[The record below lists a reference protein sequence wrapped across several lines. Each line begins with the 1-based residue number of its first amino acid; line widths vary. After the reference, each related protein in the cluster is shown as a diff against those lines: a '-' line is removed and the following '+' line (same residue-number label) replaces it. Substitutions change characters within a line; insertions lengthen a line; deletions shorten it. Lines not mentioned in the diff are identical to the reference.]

1 MSLQFIFGNSGAGK
15 SHYLYEQIVK
25 ESMEHPRTDYLVLV
39 PEQFTMQTQKDLCM
53 AHPRHGIMNIDVLSF
68 VRLSHRIFEEL
79 GREDQRVLD
88 DEGKNLILRKIAGK
102 FEKELKILK
111 GNLKKQGYISE
122 VKSVISEF
130 TQYGIGVEELDAFL
144 DTLEPESYLH
154 YKLSDI
160 RTVYEGFENYLA
172 DQYITKEELL
182 DVLSSLVPESA
193 ILKNSVVVLDGF
205 TGFTPVQNKLL
216 GELMKVCKKVVVTV
230 VMDEREDP
238 FTYLHPY
245 QLFAISKQMVTA
257 LVKIAREQH
266 TPVDEPVYLY
276 GKPVRRFQD
285 NPELGILESKLFRYT
300 GKKATD
306 TESRQETGERG
317 SDTES
322 RQETGKKGSDT
333 ELRQETGERGADT
346 EPTGEVQDQ
355 ASDVIS
361 IHAVRNPKEEAE
373 YVAAQIRRLV
383 REEGY
388 RYRDMAVI
396 ASDMNACA
404 AHLEKAFDTFGIPVF
419 MDHKKSILLNAFV
432 EYVRSLLA
440 MADENFTYESV
451 FRFLRTGMS
460 GFTKEE
466 TDRMENYVIALG
478 LKGYKK
484 WQEPWSRT
492 TRACGEEELQLL
504 NGFRVRFVE
513 KLDGLLFILRKRK
526 KTVRDIT
533 LAIYEFFMQEKLQE
547 QTRKLELQFQRE
559 GELALAKEYSQ
570 VYRIVIE
577 LFDKFVELLGEE
589 PVSLQ
594 EYRELLDAGL
604 EEAKVGVIPP
614 SLDQVVVGDVERT
627 RLNNLKVLFFVG
639 ANDTFLPG
647 NLGQGGLLSER
658 DREKFSKQ
666 KLTLSP
672 GAKEKTYIQKFYLY
686 MNLTKPSEKLYL
698 SFSKVSSDGKALRPA
713 YLIQDIRRLF
723 PGLQVQDE
731 ETRTLSEQEL
741 TRDTGAACLAKGLRS
756 RRQGLD
762 EEWKELYTWYRRQE
776 PDSMGRLLDAA
787 FYRKEPDQL
796 TKAAAK
802 SLFGDSS
809 RVSVTRLEQFASC
822 AYAHFLTYGLRLSER
837 EQYEFESLDL
847 GNIAHQSMER
857 FARKADE
864 QRMDWTELTEGQRGK
879 LIEESVEE
887 SIADYGNTVLYST
900 ARNEYMITRIK
911 NLIRRSVWALTK
923 QMAQGDFRLKG
934 YELKFGSGKI
944 DRIDICEDEE
954 HIYVKVTDY
963 KTGMKSFDI
972 TAFYHGLQM
981 QLPVYLNAALELEK
995 EALFRD
1001 NPEETGKEVVP
1012 AAVFYYRMQDPF
1024 VEKEDDD
1031 QVLEGKILK
1040 ELRLDGLIN
1049 ADENVIGHLEHDL
1062 NGNSNLIPVGKNKD
1076 GSLSK
1081 SSRVLPSEDF
1091 ALFLSYAKK
1100 KEQEL
1105 KSQMGEG
1112 HAKAAPYELDGSTGC
1127 DYCAYHGIC
1136 GFDPRLEGYGYRSL
1150 ENYTKEEVMEHIR
1163 EEMDERYRNRRL
1175 MQEAVEE
1182 MQAAAGKRGDL

>member
-25 ESMEHPRTDYLVLV
+25 DSMEHPQTNYLVLV

-79 GREDQRVLD
+79 GKEDHRVLD

-102 FEKELKILK
+102 FEKDLKILK

-130 TQYGIGVEELDAFL
+130 TQYGIGLEELDAFL
-144 DTLEPESYLH
+144 ETLEPESYLY

-160 RTVYEGFENYLA
+160 RTVYEGFEDYLA
-172 DQYITKEELL
+172 DKYITKEELL
-182 DVLSSLVPESA
+182 DVLSDLVPESA
-193 ILKNSVVVLDGF
+193 LLKNSVVALDGF

-216 GELMKVCKKVVVTV
+216 GELMKACKKVVVTV

-238 FTYLHPY
+238 FVYLHPY
-245 QLFAISKQMVTA
+245 QLFAISKQMVTG
-257 LVKIAREQH
+257 LVKIAGEQK
-266 TPVDEPVYLY
+266 TMVEDPVYLY
-276 GKPVRRFQD
+276 GKPVRRFQE
-285 NPELGILESKLFRYT
+285 NPALGLLEERLFRYAGQGRE
-300 GKKATD
+300 GKNLA
-306 TESRQETGERG
+306 
-317 SDTES
+317 
-322 RQETGKKGSDT
+322 
-333 ELRQETGERGADT
+333 ADA
-346 EPTGEVQDQ
+346 V
-355 ASDVIS
+355 SL
-361 IHAVRNPKEEAE
+361 HAVRNPKEEAE
-373 YVAAQIRRLV
+373 FVASQIRRLV

-396 ASDMNACA
+396 ASDMNTYA
-404 AHLEKAFDTFGIPVF
+404 AHLEKAFDTFGIPEF

-440 MADENFTYESV
+440 MADENFSYESV

-460 GFTKEE
+460 GFTREE
-466 TDRMENYVIALG
+466 TDRLENYVIALG
-478 LKGYKK
+478 IRGYKK
-484 WQEPWSRT
+484 WQEPWVRPARGCT
-492 TRACGEEELQLL
+492 EEELELL
-504 NGFRVRFVE
+504 NGLRVRFVE
-513 KLDGLLFILRKRK
+513 KLENLLFILRKRK
-526 KTVRDIT
+526 KTVGDIT
-533 LAIYEFFMQEKLQE
+533 LAVYEYFVQEKLQE
-547 QTRKLELQFQRE
+547 QIRKQELLFQSM
-559 GELALAKEYSQ
+559 GELAQAKEYSQ

-614 SLDQVVVGDVERT
+614 SLDQVVIGDVERT

-658 DREKFSKQ
+658 DREKFTKQ
-666 KLTLSP
+666 KLSLSP

-686 MNLTKPSEKLYL
+686 MNLTKPSQKLYL

-723 PGLQVQDE
+723 PEIPVSDE
-731 ETRTLSEQEL
+731 EMRTLSEQEL
-741 TRDTGAACLAKGLRS
+741 TRDTGAAFVARGLRS
-756 RRQGLD
+756 RMQGLD
-762 EEWKELYTWYRRQE
+762 GEWKELYTWYRKQE
-776 PDSMGRLLDAA
+776 PEGMDRILDAA
-787 FYRKEPDQL
+787 FYRKEPDL
-796 TKAAAK
+796 LAKAAADR
-802 SLFGDSS
+802 LFGEAS

-837 EQYEFESLDL
+837 EQYQFESLDL

-857 FARKADE
+857 FARKAE
-864 QRMDWTELTEGQRGK
+864 EYRMDWTELTGELRER
-879 LIEESVEE
+879 LIRESVEE
-887 SIADYGNTVLYST
+887 SIADYGNTVLFSS
-900 ARNEYMITRIK
+900 ARNEYMITRIT

-923 QMAQGDFRLKG
+923 QMAQGDFRPSG
-934 YELKFGSGKI
+934 FELKFGSGKI
-944 DRIDICEDEE
+944 DRIDTCEDDGNV
-954 HIYVKVTDY
+954 YVKVTDY

-995 EALFRD
+995 KKNEKGKD
-1001 NPEETGKEVVP
+1001 SGKEVVP
-1012 AAVFYYRMQDPF
+1012 AGIFYYRMQDPF
-1024 VEKEDDD
+1024 VEKESDD
-1031 QVLEGKILK
+1031 QVLEGKLLK
-1040 ELRLDGLIN
+1040 ELRLDGLVN
-1049 ADENVIGHLEHDL
+1049 ADDTVIEHLERGL
-1062 NGNSNLIPVGKNKD
+1062 SGSSNLIPVGRNKD

-1081 SSRVLPSEDF
+1081 SSRALPPEDF
-1091 ALFLSYAKK
+1091 ALFLAFARK

-1105 KSQMGEG
+1105 KDQMGEG
-1112 HAKAAPYELDGSTGC
+1112 HAEAAPYELNGSTGC
-1127 DYCAYHGIC
+1127 DYCAYRGIC
-1136 GFDPRLEGYGYRSL
+1136 GFDPRLDGYAYRSL
-1150 ENYTKEEVMEHIR
+1150 ENYSKEEVLEHIR
-1163 EEMDERYRNRRL
+1163 EEAEETCRAGRLQREANDE
-1175 MQEAVEE
+1175 MT
-1182 MQAAAGKRGDL
+1182 AAAGKGGEL

>member
-25 ESMEHPRTDYLVLV
+25 DSMEHPETDYLVLV

-79 GREDQRVLD
+79 GKEDHRVLD

-102 FEKELKILK
+102 FEKDLKILK

-130 TQYGIGVEELDAFL
+130 TQYGIGLEELDAFL
-144 DTLEPESYLH
+144 ETLEPESYLY

-160 RTVYEGFENYLA
+160 RTVYEGFEDYLA
-172 DQYITKEELL
+172 DKYITKEELL
-182 DVLSSLVPESA
+182 DVLSDLVPESA
-193 ILKNSVVVLDGF
+193 LLKNSVVALDGF

-216 GELMKVCKKVVVTV
+216 GELMKACKKVVVTV

-238 FTYLHPY
+238 FVYLHPY
-245 QLFAISKQMVTA
+245 QLFAISKQMVTG
-257 LVKIAREQH
+257 LVKIAGEQK
-266 TPVDEPVYLY
+266 TMVEDPVYLY
-276 GKPVRRFQD
+276 GKPVRRFQE
-285 NPELGILESKLFRYT
+285 NPALGLLEERLFRYA
-300 GKKATD
+300 GKGREGKNLATD
-306 TESRQETGERG
+306 
-317 SDTES
+317 
-322 RQETGKKGSDT
+322 
-333 ELRQETGERGADT
+333 A
-346 EPTGEVQDQ
+346 V
-355 ASDVIS
+355 S

-373 YVAAQIRRLV
+373 FVASQIRRLV

-388 RYRDMAVI
+388 RYRDVAVI
-396 ASDMNACA
+396 ASDMNIYA
-404 AHLEKAFDTFGIPVF
+404 AHLEKAFDTFGIPEF

-440 MADENFTYESV
+440 MADENFSYESV

-460 GFTKEE
+460 GFTREE
-466 TDRMENYVIALG
+466 TDRLENYVIALG
-478 LKGYKK
+478 IRGYKK
-484 WQEPWSRT
+484 WQEPWVRPARGCT
-492 TRACGEEELQLL
+492 EEELELL
-504 NGFRVRFVE
+504 NGLRVRFVE
-513 KLDGLLFILRKRK
+513 KLENLLFILRKRK
-526 KTVRDIT
+526 KTVGDIT
-533 LAIYEFFMQEKLQE
+533 LAVYEYFVQEKLQE
-547 QTRKLELQFQRE
+547 QIRKQELLFQSM

-614 SLDQVVVGDVERT
+614 SLDQVVIGDVERT

-658 DREKFSKQ
+658 DREKFTKQ
-666 KLTLSP
+666 KLSLSP

-686 MNLTKPSEKLYL
+686 MNLTKPSQKLYL

-723 PGLQVQDE
+723 PEIPVSDE
-731 ETRTLSEQEL
+731 EMRTLSEQEL
-741 TRDTGAACLAKGLRS
+741 TRDTGAAFVARGLRS
-756 RRQGLD
+756 RMQGLD
-762 EEWKELYTWYRRQE
+762 GEWKELYTWYRKQE
-776 PDSMGRLLDAA
+776 PEGMDRILDAA
-787 FYRKEPDQL
+787 FYRKEPDL
-796 TKAAAK
+796 LAKTAADR
-802 SLFGDSS
+802 LFGEAS

-837 EQYEFESLDL
+837 EQYQFESLDL

-857 FARKADE
+857 FARKAE
-864 QRMDWTELTEGQRGK
+864 EYRMDWTELTGELRER
-879 LIEESVEE
+879 LIRESAEE
-887 SIADYGNTVLYST
+887 SIADYGNTVLFSS
-900 ARNEYMITRIK
+900 ARNEYMITRIT

-923 QMAQGDFRLKG
+923 QMAQGDFRPSG
-934 YELKFGSGKI
+934 FELKFGSGKI
-944 DRIDICEDEE
+944 DRIDTCEDDGNV
-954 HIYVKVTDY
+954 YVKVTDY

-972 TAFYHGLQM
+972 TAFYYGLQM

-995 EALFRD
+995 KKNEKGKD
-1001 NPEETGKEVVP
+1001 PGKEVVP
-1012 AAVFYYRMQDPF
+1012 AGIFYYRMQDPF
-1024 VEKEDDD
+1024 VEKESDD
-1031 QVLEGKILK
+1031 QVLEGKLLK
-1040 ELRLDGLIN
+1040 ELRLDGLVN
-1049 ADENVIGHLEHDL
+1049 ADDTVIEHLERGL
-1062 NGNSNLIPVGKNKD
+1062 SGSSNLIPVGRNKD

-1081 SSRVLPSEDF
+1081 SSRALPPEDF
-1091 ALFLSYAKK
+1091 ALFLAFARK

-1105 KSQMGEG
+1105 KDQMGEG
-1112 HAKAAPYELDGSTGC
+1112 HAEAAPYELNGSTGC
-1127 DYCAYHGIC
+1127 DYCAYRGIC
-1136 GFDPRLEGYGYRSL
+1136 GFDPRLDGYAYRSL
-1150 ENYTKEEVMEHIR
+1150 ENYSKEEVLEHIR
-1163 EEMDERYRNRRL
+1163 EEAEETCRAGRLQGEQNDE
-1175 MQEAVEE
+1175 MT
-1182 MQAAAGKRGDL
+1182 AAAGKGGEL

>member
-25 ESMEHPRTDYLVLV
+25 DSMEHPQTNYLVLV
-39 PEQFTMQTQKDLCM
+39 PEQFTMQTQKELCM

-79 GREDQRVLD
+79 GIEGQRVLD

-102 FEKELKILK
+102 FEKDLKVLK

-130 TQYGIGVEELDAFL
+130 TQYGIGLEELDEFL
-144 DTLEPESYLH
+144 DTLEPESYLY

-160 RTVYEGFENYLA
+160 RVVYEGFENYLA
-172 DQYITKEELL
+172 DKYITKEELL
-182 DVLSSLVPESA
+182 DVLSALVPESA
-193 ILKNSVVVLDGF
+193 LLKNSVVVLDGF

-257 LVKIAREQH
+257 LVKIAKEQH
-266 TPVDEPVYLY
+266 TAVEEPVYLY
-276 GKPVRRFQD
+276 KKPVRRFQG
-285 NPELGILESKLFRYT
+285 NPELGFLESALFRYA
-300 GKKATD
+300 GKCYVRDARQAESGKSM
-306 TESRQETGERG
+306 TEKGTEAGSEKEMQEWAAEAESGREGEG
-317 SDTES
+317 QVS
-322 RQETGKKGSDT
+322 
-333 ELRQETGERGADT
+333 GA
-346 EPTGEVQDQ
+346 V
-355 ASDVIS
+355 S
-361 IHAVRNPKEEAE
+361 IHAARNPKEETE

-388 RYRDMAVI
+388 RYRDIAVI
-396 ASDMNACA
+396 ASDMNAYA
-404 AHLEKAFDTFGIPVF
+404 VHLEKAFDSFGIPVF

-440 MADENFTYESV
+440 MVDESFSYESV

-460 GFTKEE
+460 GFTAEE
-466 TDRMENYVIALG
+466 TDRMENYAIALG

-484 WQEPWSRT
+484 WQEPWQKT
-492 TRACGEEELQLL
+492 TRECGEEELQVL
-504 NGFRVRFVE
+504 NSLRVRFVE
-513 KLDGLLFILRKRK
+513 KLEGLLFILRKRK
-526 KTVRDIT
+526 KTVADIT
-533 LAIYEFFMQEKLQE
+533 LAVYEFFVQEKLQE
-547 QTRKLELQFQRE
+547 HIRKLEIQFQDE

-589 PVSLQ
+589 TVSLQ

-658 DREKFSKQ
+658 DREKFSRQ
-666 KLTLSP
+666 KLSLSP

-713 YLIQDIRRLF
+713 YLVQDMRRLF
-723 PGLQVQDE
+723 PELQVQDE
-731 ETRTLSEQEL
+731 EMRTLSEQEL
-741 TRDTGAACLAKGLRS
+741 TKDIGAAWLAKGLRS
-756 RRQGLD
+756 RRQGLGG
-762 EEWKELYTWYRRQE
+762 EWKELYTWYRKQE
-776 PDSMGRLLDAA
+776 PESVKRIMDAA
-787 FYRKEPDQL
+787 FYKKEPDRL
-796 TKAAAK
+796 TKEAAER
-802 SLFGDSS
+802 LFGDGA

-837 EQYEFESLDL
+837 EQYQFESLDL

-857 FARKADE
+857 FARKAE
-864 QRMDWTELTEGQRGK
+864 EYRTDWPELNEELRGR

-887 SIADYGNTVLYST
+887 SIADYGNTVLFST

-923 QMAQGDFRLKG
+923 QMAQGDFRPSG
-934 YELKFGSGKI
+934 FELKFGSGKI
-944 DRIDICEDEE
+944 DRIDTCEDED

-995 EALFRD
+995 KADLQGNHRD
-1001 NPEETGKEVVP
+1001 AEKEVVP

-1024 VEKEDDD
+1024 VEKEPDD
-1031 QVLEGKILK
+1031 QALEGRILK
-1040 ELRLDGLIN
+1040 ELRLDGLVN
-1049 ADENVIGHLEHDL
+1049 ADENVIEHLERGL
-1062 NGNSNLIPVGKNKD
+1062 TGNSNLIPVGKNKD

-1081 SSRVLPSEDF
+1081 SSRVLEPKDF
-1091 ALFLSYAKK
+1091 ARFLSYAKK
-1100 KEQEL
+1100 KEREL
-1105 KSQMGEG
+1105 KEQMQEG
-1112 HAKAAPYELDGSTGC
+1112 RAEAAPYELNGSTGC
-1127 DYCAYHGIC
+1127 DYCGYRGIC
-1136 GFDPRLEGYGYRSL
+1136 GFDTRLEGYGYRSL
-1150 ENYTKEEVMEHIR
+1150 ENYSKEEVLEHIR
-1163 EEMDERYRNRRL
+1163 EET
-1175 MQEAVEE
+1175 EE
-1182 MQAAAGKRGDL
+1182 GEL

>member
-25 ESMEHPRTDYLVLV
+25 ESMEHPQTDYLVLV

-68 VRLSHRIFEEL
+68 IRLSHRIFEEL

-102 FEKELKILK
+102 YEKDLKVLR

-130 TQYGIGVEELDAFL
+130 TQYGIGVEELDEFL
-144 DTLEPESYLH
+144 DTLEPESDLY
-154 YKLSDI
+154 YKLADI

-172 DQYITKEELL
+172 DKYITKEELL
-182 DVLSSLVPESA
+182 DVLSGLVPESS
-193 ILKNSVVVLDGF
+193 ILKNSVVALDGF

-216 GELMKVCKKVVVTV
+216 GELMKVCKKVIVTV

-245 QLFAISKQMVTA
+245 QLFAISKQMVTG
-257 LVKIAREQH
+257 LVKIAGEQH
-266 TPVDEPVYLY
+266 TLVDEPVYLY
-276 GKPVRRFQD
+276 GKPVRRFQE
-285 NPELGILESKLFRYT
+285 NPELGVLESKLFRYT
-300 GKKATD
+300 GKI
-306 TESRQETGERG
+306 ENQNSG
-317 SDTES
+317 
-322 RQETGKKGSDT
+322 
-333 ELRQETGERGADT
+333 
-346 EPTGEVQDQ
+346 V
-355 ASDVIS
+355 VS
-361 IHAVRNPKEEAE
+361 IHVARNPKEEAE

-396 ASDMNACA
+396 ASDMNAYA
-404 AHLEKAFDTFGIPVF
+404 VHLEKAFDTFGIPVF

-440 MADENFTYESV
+440 MVDENFSYESV

-460 GFTKEE
+460 GFTREE

-478 LKGYKK
+478 IKGYKK
-484 WQEPWSRT
+484 WQEPWIRT
-492 TRACGEEELQLL
+492 VRGRGEEELQLFNSL
-504 NGFRVRFVE
+504 RVRFVE
-513 KLDGLLFILRKRK
+513 KLEGLLFVLRKRK
-526 KTVRDIT
+526 KTVEDIT
-533 LAIYEFFMQEKLQE
+533 LAVYEFFMQEKLQE
-547 QTRKLELQFQRE
+547 QIRKLELKFQKE

-570 VYRIVIE
+570 IYRIVIE
-577 LFDKFVELLGEE
+577 LFDKFVELLGDE
-589 PVSLQ
+589 PVSLR

-658 DREKFSKQ
+658 DREKFAGQ
-666 KLTLSP
+666 KLSLSP

-686 MNLTKPSEKLYL
+686 MNLTKPSQKLYL

-713 YLIQDIRRLF
+713 YLVQDIRRLF
-723 PGLQVQDE
+723 PELEVQDE
-731 ETRTLSEQEL
+731 EMRRLAEREL
-741 TRDTGAACLAKGLRS
+741 TRDMGAAYVAKGLS
-756 RRQGLD
+756 GRRQGIR
-762 EEWKELYTWYRRQE
+762 EEWKELFTWYQRQE
-776 PDSMGRLLDAA
+776 PESMGRILDAA

-796 TKAAAK
+796 TRAAAK
-802 SLFGDSS
+802 SLFGDAS

-857 FARKADE
+857 FARKADGQQLE
-864 QRMDWTELTEGQRGK
+864 WTELTDMTREK
-879 LIEESVEE
+879 LITESVEE
-887 SIADYGNTVLYST
+887 SIVDYGNTVLYST

-923 QMAQGDFRLKG
+923 QMAQGDFRLSG

-944 DRIDICEDEE
+944 DRIDTCEDEE

-995 EALFRD
+995 KKSIEQPKNVDGA
-1001 NPEETGKEVVP
+1001 GKEVVP

-1024 VEKEDDD
+1024 VEKEADD
-1031 QVLEGKILK
+1031 QVLEGKMLK
-1040 ELRLDGLIN
+1040 ELRLDGLVN
-1049 ADENVIGHLEHDL
+1049 ADERVIGHLERDL

-1081 SSRVLPSEDF
+1081 SSRVLLPEDF

-1105 KSQMGEG
+1105 KVRMEEG
-1112 HAKAAPYELDGSTGC
+1112 HAEAAPYELNGSTGC

-1150 ENYTKEEVMEHIR
+1150 ENYTKEEVLEHIR
-1163 EEMDERYRNRRL
+1163 EEADEGYRKRRL
-1175 MQEAVEE
+1175 QKEAIEE
-1182 MQAAAGKRGDL
+1182 MQAAARRKGEL

>member
-25 ESMEHPRTDYLVLV
+25 DSLEHPETNYLVLV
-39 PEQFTMQTQKDLCM
+39 PEQFTMQTQKDLCT

-79 GREDQRVLD
+79 GKEDHRVLD

-102 FEKELKILK
+102 FEKDLKILK

-130 TQYGIGVEELDAFL
+130 TQYGIGLEELDAFL
-144 DTLEPESYLH
+144 ETLEPESYLY

-160 RTVYEGFENYLA
+160 RTVYEGFEDYLA
-172 DQYITKEELL
+172 DRYITKEELL
-182 DVLSSLVPESA
+182 DVLSDLVMESA
-193 ILKNSVVVLDGF
+193 LLKNSVVVLDGF

-216 GELMKVCKKVVVTV
+216 GELMKACKKVVVTA

-238 FTYLHPY
+238 FVYLHPY
-245 QLFAISKQMVTA
+245 QLFAISKQMVTG
-257 LVKIAREQH
+257 LVKIAGEQK
-266 TPVDEPVYLY
+266 TMVEEPVYLY
-276 GKPVRRFQD
+276 EKPVRRFQE
-285 NPELGILESKLFRYT
+285 NPALGLLEEKLFRYT
-300 GKKATD
+300 ENHGTAD
-306 TESRQETGERG
+306 
-317 SDTES
+317 
-322 RQETGKKGSDT
+322 KGA
-333 ELRQETGERGADT
+333 ADNRKDAAADA
-346 EPTGEVQDQ
+346 VF
-355 ASDVIS
+355 
-361 IHAVRNPKEEAE
+361 IHAVRNPREEAE
-373 YVAAQIRRLV
+373 FVASQIRRLV

-396 ASDMNACA
+396 ASDMNTYA
-404 AHLEKAFDTFGIPVF
+404 AHLEKAFDTFEIPEF

-440 MADENFTYESV
+440 MADENFSYESV

-460 GFTKEE
+460 GFTREE
-466 TDRMENYVIALG
+466 TDRLENYVIALG
-478 LKGYKK
+478 IRGYKK
-484 WQEPWSRT
+484 WQEPW
-492 TRACGEEELQLL
+492 TRPARGGTEEEQQFL
-504 NGFRVRFVE
+504 NGLRVRFVE
-513 KLDGLLFILRKRK
+513 KLENLLFILRKRK
-526 KTVRDIT
+526 KTVGDIT
-533 LAIYEFFMQEKLQE
+533 LAVYEYFVQEKLQE
-547 QTRKLELQFQRE
+547 QIRKQELLFQSM

-577 LFDKFVELLGEE
+577 LFDKFTELLGEE

-614 SLDQVVVGDVERT
+614 SLDQVVIGDVERT

-666 KLTLSP
+666 KLSLSP

-723 PGLQVQDE
+723 PGIQVSDVNM
-731 ETRTLSEQEL
+731 RTLSEQEL
-741 TRDTGAACLAKGLRS
+741 TRDTGAACVAAGLRS
-756 RRQGLD
+756 RRQGLG
-762 EEWKELYTWYRRQE
+762 EEWKELYTWYRKQE
-776 PDSMGRLLDAA
+776 PERVGRILDAA
-787 FYRKEPDQL
+787 FYRKEPDL
-796 TKAAAK
+796 LAKAAAER
-802 SLFGDSS
+802 LFGEAS
-809 RVSVTRLEQFASC
+809 RMSVTRLEQFASC

-837 EQYEFESLDL
+837 EQYQFESLDL

-857 FARKADE
+857 FARKAE
-864 QRMDWTELTEGQRGK
+864 EYRMDWAELTEELREQ
-879 LIEESVEE
+879 LIRESVEE
-887 SIADYGNTVLYST
+887 SIADYGNTVLFSS
-900 ARNEYMITRIK
+900 ARNEYMITRIT

-923 QMAQGDFRLKG
+923 QMAQGDFRPSG
-934 YELKFGSGKI
+934 FELKFGSGKI
-944 DRIDICEDEE
+944 DRIDTCEDDGNV
-954 HIYVKVTDY
+954 YVKVTDY

-995 EALFRD
+995 KKTAKGD
-1001 NPEETGKEVVP
+1001 APGKEVVP
-1012 AAVFYYRMQDPF
+1012 AGIFYYRMQDPF
-1024 VEKEDDD
+1024 VEKESND
-1031 QVLEGKILK
+1031 QVLEGKLLK
-1040 ELRLDGLIN
+1040 ELRLDGLVN
-1049 ADENVIGHLEHDL
+1049 ADETVIEHLERGL
-1062 NGNSNLIPVGKNKD
+1062 SGSSNLIPVGRNKD

-1081 SSRVLPSEDF
+1081 SSRTLPPEDF
-1091 ALFLSYAKK
+1091 ALFLAFAKK

-1105 KSQMGEG
+1105 KAQMGGG
-1112 HAKAAPYELDGSTGC
+1112 HAEAAPYELNGSTGC
-1127 DYCAYHGIC
+1127 DYCAYRGIC
-1136 GFDPRLEGYGYRSL
+1136 GFDPRLDGYAYRSL
-1150 ENYTKEEVMEHIR
+1150 ENYSKEEVMEHIR
-1163 EEMDERYRNRRL
+1163 METERGEL
-1175 MQEAVEE
+1175 
-1182 MQAAAGKRGDL
+1182 